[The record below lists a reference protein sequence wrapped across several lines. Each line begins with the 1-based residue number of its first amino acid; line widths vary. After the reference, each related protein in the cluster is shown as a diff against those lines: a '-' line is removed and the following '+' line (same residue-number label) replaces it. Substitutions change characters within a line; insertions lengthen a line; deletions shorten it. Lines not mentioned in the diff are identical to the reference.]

1 MRQFNRYY
9 ASMLIFLIS
18 LGLLMGCSLSLN
30 QDIVDG
36 TAAGKDGDSITT
48 SSQST
53 TGVSK
58 PSTASTN
65 SGQVSTTTVSKP
77 AQTVPSSYEIDN
89 RDYPSGA
96 VVARRPLGTINTL
109 DPHKISLSSEAELAG
124 YLFGALYHLGGSPQT
139 GEAMILPYHAAAL
152 PESFDQQNYTIRLKP
167 GLTWS
172 DGTPITAFSYL
183 WSMEKLLDPEAQNPL
198 AVEFTDQL
206 PLNNAKSYQS
216 GVIPS
221 FAAVGI
227 KALDEVTLEL
237 TLAMPLSAEEV
248 ALGLTEPLLIP
259 LESLEQDV
267 SEEAA
272 DFTANWRSLK
282 YSGAYELE
290 AFYPGRSVVLK
301 RRQDPVL
308 DELMKDYFTSDY
320 ISLSHFDSNFA
331 ALEAF
336 QQDDLDIV
344 PVAGTAYKKLT
355 NDPRLHLAEANT
367 VWGIYLNLEEPL
379 LADSDFRQALYW
391 GTDRTRIAVGIFG
404 SYKSYSGFV
413 GPQSLVEKNER
424 KVAYRKTRESKSN
437 AKQANVY
444 DLNKAQEFANL
455 AKARMDKTEVL
466 ELKVPADEQML
477 VMAEFLKNSWENL
490 FEGSLE
496 IQISPVDLTKAYES
510 YRNGDYQLGFGAM
523 GQDVFDPYHSMMAFR
538 SDFPGKLDRMK
549 SIVFDQLHN
558 EATSGVARLD
568 PARRLELLRD
578 MEAYLLE
585 ELPQIPLFVS
595 ADAYLISEEL
605 ELPFKE
611 FIPGVGFGLDQAHRK
626 MKNKAD

>member
-1 MRQFNRYY
+1 MRQFNRHRS
-9 ASMLIFLIS
+9 SMLIFLIS

-30 QDIVDG
+30 QDPVAG
-36 TAAGKDGDSITT
+36 TAAGTDGSTVTT
-48 SSQST
+48 SSQLT
-53 TGVSK
+53 NGAAKT
-58 PSTASTN
+58 STASSN
-65 SGQVSTTTVSKP
+65 SGQSSTATISKSTET
-77 AQTVPSSYEIDN
+77 ATSSHEKDN
-89 RDYPSGA
+89 RDYPLGA

-139 GEAMILPYHAAAL
+139 GQAMIVPYHAAAL
-152 PESFDQQNYTIRLKP
+152 PESLDQHNYTIHLKP

-216 GVIPS
+216 GGITS

-237 TLAMPLSAEEV
+237 TLAKPLSAEEV

-267 SEEAA
+267 SEEKA
-272 DFTANWRSLK
+272 DFPVNWTNLK

-290 AFYPGRSVVLK
+290 AFFPGRRVVLK

-320 ISLSHFDSNFA
+320 ISLSHFDSNLA

-336 QQDDLDIV
+336 YQGELDIV

-391 GTDRTRIAVGIFG
+391 GTDRTRIAVGVFG

-413 GPQSLVEKNER
+413 GPQSLVEKKGR
-424 KVAYRKTRESKSN
+424 KVAYRKTQESKSN
-437 AKQANVY
+437 VDQANVY
-444 DLNKAQEFANL
+444 DLNKAQGFASL
-455 AKARMDKTEVL
+455 AKGRMGESEVL
-466 ELKVPADEQML
+466 ELIVPADEQML

-490 FEGSLE
+490 FGGSLE
-496 IQISPVDLTKAYES
+496 IQISPVDLTRAYER
-510 YRNGDYQLGFGAM
+510 YRKGDYQLGFGAM

-538 SDFPGKLDRMK
+538 SDFPGKLDRMN
-549 SIVFDQLHN
+549 SIVYDELHD
-558 EATSGVARLD
+558 EATSTAARLD

-611 FIPGVGFGLDQAHRK
+611 FIPGVGFGLDQALRK
-626 MKNKAD
+626 LQNKAD